1 MRFETLSVH
10 PHVVPSDAVHTDDH
24 GEQAGV
30 RPVVDFISLSTIFER
45 PTSGAYPEGYSYTR
59 ASNPNR
65 SNLERALAQLEGG
78 SVAAAFASGSA
89 ATNAVFQA
97 LSPGDHVICTDGFY
111 GTKNLLQS
119 VFKDWGLTFTIL
131 DTSVAANVQAA
142 IRRETKLIWIE
153 TPTNPMMRV
162 TDIRRICEIA
172 RQQGVVSLVDNT
184 IASPV
189 LQRPLELGA
198 DMVMHSTTK
207 YLGGHSDILGGAII
221 ARAKSPLFD
230 RIRTLQSI
238 AGAVPSPFECW
249 LLLRGIRTLALRV
262 RTQASNALRIAE
274 FLAQHPKV
282 ETTLYAGLSS
292 HPGHDIA
299 VQQMK
304 TGFGGLL
311 SFLVKGSDKEA
322 LGMTAH
328 LKVITRATSLGAVE
342 TTIDHRY
349 SVEPAGTTTPKNL
362 LRLSVGIE
370 HYQDLID
377 DLDQALHKME

>member
-10 PHVVPSDAVHTDDH
+10 PHAVRSDNFPSDAH
-24 GEQAGV
+24 GEQPVV
-30 RPVVDFISLSTIFER
+30 RPVVDAISLSTIYER
-45 PTSGAYPEGYSYTR
+45 HRDGDYPEGYSYTR

-65 SNLERALAQLEGG
+65 ADLEGALARLEGG
-78 SVAAAFASGSA
+78 TAAAAFSSGSA

-97 LSPGDHVICTDGFY
+97 LSPGDHVLCTDGFY

-119 VFKDWGLTFTIL
+119 VFKDWGLDFTLL
-131 DTSVAANVQAA
+131 DTSVVANVQAA
-142 IRRETKLIWIE
+142 MRRETKLIWIE

-172 RQQGVVSLVDNT
+172 RQAGAVSIVDNT

-198 DMVMHSTTK
+198 DFVMHSTTK

-221 ARAKSPLFD
+221 ARAKSPLFE
-230 RIRTLQSI
+230 RISQLQRI

-249 LLLRGIRTLALRV
+249 LLMRGIRTLALRV
-262 RTQASNALRIAE
+262 RAQASNALHIAE
-274 FLAQHPKV
+274 FLAQHPRV
-282 ETTLYAGLSS
+282 ESVLYAGLAS
-292 HPGHDIA
+292 HPAHDVA
-299 VQQMK
+299 MQQMRA
-304 TGFGGLL
+304 GFGGLL

-328 LKVITRATSLGAVE
+328 LKLITRATSLGGVE

-349 SVEPAGTTTPKNL
+349 SVEPPGTTTPKNL

-370 HYQDLID
+370 HYEDLIE
-377 DLDQALHKME
+377 DLDQALRKI